1 MKTRQPVSTSDVLA
15 PYRDRPVYLHE
26 VSGNNGDELI
36 LRGSQ
41 FLLKRHGCVPVST
54 PEEAEVLLINGGF
67 KSDFWPFANETIRE
81 FSINHPD
88 KPLVILPSSY
98 LFSETDFPALF
109 AGRHAPVTIMAREH
123 PSLDLIRAMDFPCE
137 VRFGLDHDT
146 AFALAEDPEFV
157 LMAKSPT
164 YRDLLIVERGDA
176 ESVSGMSETGLLNSS
191 TLRSIA
197 AHALPRPALSLAA
210 RLVGKAR
217 RANADQ
223 ATSPF
228 AQEAVALAT
237 TFLDRQPETLLA
249 TDVSRRSVCTFPEFC
264 SEIARSEVIVST
276 RLHVAILGAI
286 LGRRTYI
293 VAGKYHK
300 IPGIYEYSMAA
311 MDHVSMVSPHCELV
325 A

>member
-1 MKTRQPVSTSDVLA
+1 MKTRQPVRTADVLE
-15 PYRDRPVYLHE
+15 PFRGRPVYLHE

-41 FLLKRHGCVPVST
+41 FLLGRHGCTPVAA
-54 PEEAEVLLINGGF
+54 PEDADVLLINGGF
-67 KSDFWPFANETIRE
+67 KSDFWPFANETIRS
-81 FSINHPD
+81 FSTGFPD
-88 KPLVILPSSY
+88 TPLVILPSSF
-98 LFSETDFPALF
+98 LFEETDFPALF
-109 AGRHAPVTIMAREH
+109 AGRRAPVTVMARER
-123 PSLDLIRAMDFPCE
+123 PSLAMLRKMDFPCE

-157 LMAKSPT
+157 RMGRGPT

-176 ESVSGMSETGLLNSS
+176 ESVSDMNESGLLNSS
-191 TLRSIA
+191 ALRSFVSS
-197 AHALPRPALSLAA
+197 ALPRPALSLAA
-210 RLVGKAR
+210 RMVGRAR

-223 ATSPF
+223 ATTPF
-228 AQEAVALAT
+228 AQEAVRLASA
-237 TFLDRQPETLLA
+237 FLDREPGTLLA
-249 TDVSRRSVCTFPEFC
+249 ADVSRRSVCTFPEFC

-300 IPGIYEYSMAA
+300 ISGIYEYSMAA
-311 MDHVSMVSPHCELV
+311 MDHVSMVNPQCELV

>member
-1 MKTRQPVSTSDVLA
+1 MNTRQYVSTADVLSRYA
-15 PYRDRPVYLHE
+15 GRPVYLHE

-41 FLLKRHGCVPVST
+41 FLLQQHGCVQVPT
-54 PEEAEVLLINGGF
+54 PEEADVLLINGGF
-67 KSDFWPFANETIRE
+67 KSDFWPFANETIRTY
-81 FSINHPD
+81 SNDHPD

-98 LFSETDFPALF
+98 LFDDTDFPALF
-109 AGRHAPVTIMAREH
+109 AGRNAPVTIMAREL
-123 PSLDLIRAMDFPCE
+123 PSLELVEAMSFPCDVE
-137 VRFGLDHDT
+137 YGLDHDT
-146 AFALAEDPEFV
+146 AFALAEDREFV
-157 LMAKSPT
+157 LLAKSPT

-176 ESVSGMSETGLLNSS
+176 ESVSGLSEAGLLNSS

-197 AHALPRPALSLAA
+197 AFALPRPALSLAA
-210 RLVGKAR
+210 RVVGHAR
-217 RANADQ
+217 RRGADE
-223 ATSPF
+223 AITPF
-228 AQEAVALAT
+228 AQEAVSLGT
-237 TFLDRQPETLLA
+237 EFLGHAPDTLLA

-264 SEIARSEVIVST
+264 NEIAHSEVIVST

-300 IPGIYEYSMAA
+300 IPGIYEYSMAT